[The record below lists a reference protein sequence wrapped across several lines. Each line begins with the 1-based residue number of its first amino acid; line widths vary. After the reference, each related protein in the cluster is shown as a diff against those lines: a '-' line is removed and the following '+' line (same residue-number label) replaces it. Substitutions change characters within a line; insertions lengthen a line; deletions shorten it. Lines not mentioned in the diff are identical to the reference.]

1 MVKMSDE
8 QIKHAIEGFTTLMRG
23 MWNNQDFY
31 IPDEIADKYNISEE
45 FRKKEKENKSKSHK
59 AQT

>member
-8 QIKHAIEGFTTLMRG
+8 QIKHAIEGFTTFMRG
-23 MWNNQDFY
+23 MWNNQDLY

-45 FRKKEKENKSKSHK
+45 FRKKDKERKMSESEE
-59 AQT
+59 